1 MFFDEATIIVR
12 AGKGG
17 NGCVS
22 FRREAYVP
30 FGGPNGGN
38 GGRGGHVFL
47 RVDPQLNTL
56 VRFARRRHFDAGNAG
71 HGAGKNMQG
80 ASGADLYVDVPAGTV
95 IRDKASGELV
105 GDLTEEGQT
114 LLVARGGRGGRG
126 NAVFKSPTR
135 QTPRFAEKGEPGE
148 ERTLAIELKLIA
160 DVGLLGKP
168 NAGKSTLLARVSA
181 ARPKIAEYPFTTLQ
195 PNLGVVAVDSTS
207 FVMADIPGLIEGA
220 HEGAGL
226 GIQFLRHVERT
237 RLLVH
242 VLDAASP
249 DPVVDLHA
257 INQELAEYSP
267 TLAQKPQIVVLNKM
281 DLSDAEDT
289 LELIRMELG
298 DDCPEILP
306 ISAVSGQGVRDLLRL
321 LARRLIEIPIP
332 EPVLPVLRPHLERED
347 TRFEIVSEGK
357 DAYRVRGQEIERL
370 AIMTDWASDE
380 SMERFERI
388 LIARGVSLALEQ
400 AGVDLGDTV
409 YIGEVELE
417 WR

>member
-1 MFFDEATIIVR
+1 M
-12 AGKGG
+12 
-17 NGCVS
+17 
-22 FRREAYVP
+22 
-30 FGGPNGGN
+30 
-38 GGRGGHVFL
+38 
-47 RVDPQLNTL
+47 
-56 VRFARRRHFDAGNAG
+56 
-71 HGAGKNMQG
+71 
-80 ASGADLYVDVPAGTV
+80 
-95 IRDKASGELV
+95 
-105 GDLTEEGQT
+105 
-114 LLVARGGRGGRG
+114 
-126 NAVFKSPTR
+126 
-135 QTPRFAEKGEPGE
+135 
-148 ERTLAIELKLIA
+148 
-160 DVGLLGKP
+160 
-168 NAGKSTLLARVSA
+168 
-181 ARPKIAEYPFTTLQ
+181 
-195 PNLGVVAVDSTS
+195 
-207 FVMADIPGLIEGA
+207 
-220 HEGAGL
+220 
-226 GIQFLRHVERT
+226 
-237 RLLVH
+237 
-242 VLDAASP
+242 
-249 DPVVDLHA
+249 HA
-257 INQELAEYSP
+257 INQELSEYSP

-347 TRFEIVSEGK
+347 KRFEIVSEGE
-357 DAYRVRGQEIERL
+357 DVYRVRGQEIERL